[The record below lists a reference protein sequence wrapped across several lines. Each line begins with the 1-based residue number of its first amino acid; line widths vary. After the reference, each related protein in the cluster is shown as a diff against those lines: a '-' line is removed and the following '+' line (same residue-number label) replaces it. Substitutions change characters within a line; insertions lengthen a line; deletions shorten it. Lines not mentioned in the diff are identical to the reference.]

1 MGDTIRMEGIREL
14 QGALRKMD
22 ADLPKE
28 LRLGFNDVAGI
39 VVDYA
44 RPRFPTRTGRAAGS
58 VRAQSSQR
66 GAGVAEGGRRA
77 PYAPWLD
84 FGGAVGPNRSVK
96 RRFERSGRYVWAGV
110 RERRE
115 EIQDRLEKVLTD
127 VARGAGLDV
136 THE

>member
-1 MGDTIRMEGIREL
+1 MGDTIRMEGVREL

-44 RPRFPTRTGRAAGS
+44 RPRFPARTGRAAGS

-66 GAGVAEGGRRA
+66 GAAVAEGGRRA
-77 PYAPWLD
+77 RYAPWLD
-84 FGGAVGPNRSVK
+84 FGGAVGPGRSVK
-96 RRFERSGRYVWAGV
+96 RQFIRSGRYVWAGV

-115 EIQDRLEKVLTD
+115 EIQDRLEKVISD

-136 THE
+136 TNE